1 MNSIRRFLFK
11 ELDIRGQHLS
21 INSSW
26 QQIIENRGYSKLVR
40 QLFGELSA
48 LAIMLAN
55 GMKHKGKLTMQ
66 IQGDGIV
73 SLLLVEVTHDLKI
86 RGMVRSSGSIDSSI
100 DLDKVLGK
108 GQIVATLYNSQ
119 TEKSFQSLVPRNP
132 KGLIKTFEDYFSQSE
147 QLSSKLWISSTK
159 NNLSAVLIQKL
170 PDSKQEH
177 EDDWGRVVSLAK
189 TITNKEL
196 CKLSAESLLYRLFNE
211 EIVELFPAEQVY
223 YECLQEREKFEKI
236 VFDLGEQDAR
246 DLLKERGEITIHNEI
261 CNTHVFFNEE
271 DLDRIFVTRK

>member
-26 QQIIENRGYSKLVR
+26 QQMIENRGYSKLVR

-73 SLLLVEVTHDLKI
+73 SLLLVEVTHDLKM
-86 RGMVRSSGSIDSSI
+86 RGMVRSNRSIDSSV

-132 KGLIKTFEDYFSQSE
+132 EGLIKTFEDYFSQSE

-170 PDSKQEH
+170 PDSKYKH
-177 EDDWGRVVSLAK
+177 EDDWGRVISLAN
-189 TITNKEL
+189 TITDQEL
-196 CKLSAESLLYRLFNE
+196 CELSAESLLFRLFNE
-211 EIVELFPAEQVY
+211 EIIELFPAEEVY
-223 YECLQEREKFEKI
+223 YECPQEQEKFEKI
-236 VFDLGEQDAR
+236 IFDLGEQDAR

-271 DLDRIFVTRK
+271 DLDRIFTRK

>member
-223 YECLQEREKFEKI
+223 YECLQEQEKFEKI

>member
-1 MNSIRRFLFK
+1 
-11 ELDIRGQHLS
+11 
-21 INSSW
+21 
-26 QQIIENRGYSKLVR
+26 
-40 QLFGELSA
+40 
-48 LAIMLAN
+48 
-55 GMKHKGKLTMQ
+55 
-66 IQGDGIV
+66 
-73 SLLLVEVTHDLKI
+73 
-86 RGMVRSSGSIDSSI
+86 
-100 DLDKVLGK
+100 
-108 GQIVATLYNSQ
+108 
-119 TEKSFQSLVPRNP
+119 
-132 KGLIKTFEDYFSQSE
+132 LIKTFEDYFSQSE

-223 YECLQEREKFEKI
+223 YECLQEQEKFEKI

-271 DLDRIFVTRK
+271 DLDRIFTRK

>member
-1 MNSIRRFLFK
+1 MNSIRKFLFK

-271 DLDRIFVTRK
+271 DLDRIFTRK

>member
-11 ELDIRGQHLS
+11 EMDIRGQHLS

-223 YECLQEREKFEKI
+223 YECLQEQEKFEKI

-271 DLDRIFVTRK
+271 DLDRIFTRK

>member
-223 YECLQEREKFEKI
+223 YECLQEQEKFEKI

-271 DLDRIFVTRK
+271 DLDRIFTRK

>member
-26 QQIIENRGYSKLVR
+26 QEMIENRGYSKLVR

>member
-26 QQIIENRGYSKLVR
+26 QQMIENRGYSKLVR

-73 SLLLVEVTHDLKI
+73 SLLLVEVTHDLKM
-86 RGMVRSSGSIDSSI
+86 RGMVRSNRCIDSSV

-132 KGLIKTFEDYFSQSE
+132 EGLIKTFEDYFSQSE

-170 PDSKQEH
+170 PDSKYKH
-177 EDDWGRVVSLAK
+177 EDDWGRVISLAN
-189 TITNKEL
+189 TITDQEL
-196 CKLSAESLLYRLFNE
+196 CELSAESLLFRLFNE
-211 EIVELFPAEQVY
+211 EIIELFPDEEVY
-223 YECLQEREKFEKI
+223 YECPEEQEKFEKI
-236 VFDLGEQDAR
+236 IIDLGEQDAR

-261 CNTHVFFNEE
+261 CDTHVFFSEE
-271 DLDRIFVTRK
+271 DLDRIFATRK